1 MEKVFL
7 IVISSAVIL
16 CAAYFVLIASYCMAW
31 VRTKPPKFINTDTVF
46 VSVIIAARNE
56 EDAILNCLNALA
68 KQSYPSDKFE
78 VIVVDDASTDTTKQ
92 LILEHSKKYPNVKLL
107 DGGSGKKDALK
118 KGIEVAQGE
127 LIVTTDADCASGELW
142 LSSIVSF
149 YKETDA
155 KMIIG
160 PVCFQNE
167 KSLFEKMQ
175 SLEFMALISCGGASL
190 FYDKAIMC
198 NGANLAYP
206 KKVFEELKGFDGIDE
221 KASGDDIL
229 LMYKIKER
237 YPQGLKFLKSEEAVV
252 YTAAKKDLK
261 SFIDQRKR
269 WASKGFRSLNRET
282 KVVSLLIYCFNFML
296 VFLPL
301 AAAVCLRNSAFYH
314 IFMEICLILM
324 GIKCFID
331 FLLLFLSAS
340 FFKKKKLLI
349 YFLPE
354 QIIYI
359 IYVVLIG
366 LIGTLGKYEW
376 KGRQLN

>member
-1 MEKVFL
+1 MEKIFL
-7 IVISSAVIL
+7 ILISTAVIL
-16 CAAYFVLIASYCMAW
+16 FAAYFVLIASYCIAW
-31 VRTKPPKFINTDTVF
+31 VRTKSPKFTNDAIVS

-56 EDAILNCLNALA
+56 EDTILNCLNALA

-78 VIVVDDASTDTTKQ
+78 IIVVDDASTDKTKQ
-92 LILEHSKKYPNVKLL
+92 LIQEHSKKHPNVKLL

-118 KGIEVAQGE
+118 KGIEIAQGE
-127 LIVTTDADCASGELW
+127 LIITTDADCTSGEHW
-142 LSSIVSF
+142 LSCIVSF

-167 KSLFEKMQ
+167 SNMFEKMQ

-206 KKVFEELKGFDGIDE
+206 KKVFEELNGFDGIDE

-237 YPQGLKFLKSEEAVV
+237 YPKGLKFLKAEEAIVN
-252 YTAAKKDLK
+252 TSAKKNLK

-269 WASKGFRSLNRET
+269 WASKGFRALNLET
-282 KVVSLLIYCFNFML
+282 KVVSLLIYCFNFIL
-296 VFLPL
+296 VFLPMGV
-301 AAAVCLRNSAFYH
+301 AVCLRNSAFHH

-354 QIIYI
+354 QIIYML
-359 IYVVLIG
+359 YVVLIG
-366 LIGTLGKYEW
+366 LIGTIGKYEW